1 MILQKHPRAA
11 FIMALLTAFVIGDAV
26 DSIHLI
32 RFSIV
37 KTSLLIATAVS
48 EPEQLP
54 KETKH
59 AKHSKSAPVLAFGGA
74 Q

>member
-11 FIMALLTAFVIGDAV
+11 FIVALLTALMVGDAV
-26 DSIHLI
+26 NFIHFV
-32 RFSIV
+32 RVGIV
-37 KTSLLIATAVS
+37 KGSLLVANAVS
-48 EPEQLP
+48 EPEQPL